1 MTSRVGGRVVGG
13 LTPGTGRVG
22 PAPDAQPGCEDERMP
37 VSILLVDDDDAF
49 RAALADT
56 LRAAGHDRIYE
67 AGTVAAALTAAAEL
81 RPDVALVDIGL
92 PDGDGFQLACELAQ
106 LTEVP
111 RVVLISTDADAA
123 DNAAAQRVGA
133 ERFLAKEELEDAQ
146 LRRLL
151 SGP

>member
-1 MTSRVGGRVVGG
+1 
-13 LTPGTGRVG
+13 
-22 PAPDAQPGCEDERMP
+22 MP
-37 VSILLVDDDDAF
+37 VSILLVDDDDGF

-56 LRAAGHDRIYE
+56 LRAAGHERVYE
-67 AGTVAAALTAAAEL
+67 ARTVAGALSAAAEL

-92 PDGDGFQLACELAQ
+92 PDGDGFQLACELGQ
-106 LTEVP
+106 LTDVP

-133 ERFLAKEELEDAQ
+133 ERFLAKEDLGDAR
-146 LRRLL
+146 LRMLL